1 MRARC
6 EPGEGSMKAVPD
18 RVSAGDAPDRDTLS
32 GSGSHRPMT
41 EPVRPPEPEEAPMP
55 AWVYAFGIAVILI
68 ALVFVGL
75 HLAGGGIPQH

>member
-1 MRARC
+1 
-6 EPGEGSMKAVPD
+6 
-18 RVSAGDAPDRDTLS
+18 
-32 GSGSHRPMT
+32 MT